1 MFDSNTILRYSAGL
15 CHVLAFA
22 LQDCIPEKTDIVVI
36 YDFDLDIESEVITHV
51 VVKYKDYFI
60 DISNI
65 TESIDYIASQY
76 EDWGEQEI
84 VVNNDRESICKLAG
98 KFSSQQYN
106 DAKKVATKICD
117 ILFAL

>member
-1 MFDSNTILRYSAGL
+1 M
-15 CHVLAFA
+15 
-22 LQDCIPEKTDIVVI
+22 VI

-84 VVNNDRESICKLAG
+84 VVNNDRK
-98 KFSSQQYN
+98 YM
-106 DAKKVATKICD
+106 
-117 ILFAL
+117 